1 MAVPEALRIYE
12 SVRRE
17 HTARVQ
23 RLARVNGARYD
34 SAAEDLA
41 ERDRR
46 MAEQRQERAW
56 IWASDPEAEVA
67 VVLDRR

>member
-1 MAVPEALRIYE
+1 MYE

-34 SAAEDLA
+34 SAVEDLQ
-41 ERDRR
+41 ERDARL
-46 MAEQRQERAW
+46 AAQRQERAW
-56 IWASDPEAEVA
+56 IWAADPEAEVMA
-67 VVLDRR
+67 ALNRL